1 MINRI
6 KLFPH
11 LRHDSGRRFGPE
23 ISRSP
28 SERNFWI
35 TSRWVGKVFQRG
47 GFKKFAKLSSQNKM
61 SQFLDLQKSPKG
73 TSKQTERVNMHKVRL
88 SVEEFHDTGHD
99 WQSELLF
106 SGSLPAKL
114 PTQNVKFV
122 NGIFSDS
129 ITNSKVRHLEFK
141 TKSQCVLCY
150 CSDM

>member
-1 MINRI
+1 M
-6 KLFPH
+6 
-11 LRHDSGRRFGPE
+11 
-23 ISRSP
+23 
-28 SERNFWI
+28 
-35 TSRWVGKVFQRG
+35 
-47 GFKKFAKLSSQNKM
+47 FK
-61 SQFLDLQKSPKG
+61 FLALQKSLKG

-99 WQSELLF
+99 WQSELLV

-150 CSDM
+150 CSDMQSILSTEFKFSRLTFAQPSKNQNTPKVLTSAVKSWSSWRRRRGPQLGSGCL